1 MCSGHL
7 CKNGESCKSLEGLN
21 ELRREGREGHDA
33 AEKLWLLPL
42 ETPDFVKHDGVWASW
57 LSQPEMVRVKP
68 NLVSGWLLTVEY
80 SIRINKHFLHLLSIL
95 I

>member
-21 ELRREGREGHDA
+21 EFRREGHNA

-42 ETPDFVKHDGVWASW
+42 ETSDFVKHDGVWASW
-57 LSQPEMVRVKP
+57 LSQHEMVRVKP

-80 SIRINKHFLHLLSIL
+80 SIRINKHFLHLFSIL